1 MSWSVAQ
8 AKQQISRLV
17 KEAKL
22 EPQWISNRGRMVA
35 AVLGAEEA
43 QEYLAWRQGQGKK
56 SLADRFRDLRSLCEH
71 EGYTLE
77 IPPRSDRHNPFAHDD
92 DGSL

>member
-22 EPQWISNRGRMVA
+22 EPQWISNRGHMVA

-43 QEYLAWRQGQGKK
+43 REYLAWRQTHGRK
-56 SLADRFRDLRSLCEH
+56 SLAERFRDLRSLCEH
-71 EGYTLE
+71 ESYTLE
-77 IPPRSDRHNPFAHDD
+77 IPPRTNRENPFAHDD
-92 DGSL
+92 DSSL